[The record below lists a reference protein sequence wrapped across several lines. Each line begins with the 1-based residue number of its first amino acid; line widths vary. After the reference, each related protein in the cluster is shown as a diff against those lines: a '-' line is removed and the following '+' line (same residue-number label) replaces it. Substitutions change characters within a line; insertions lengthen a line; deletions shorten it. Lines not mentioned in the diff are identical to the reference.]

1 MLSFTKSMAVGCI
14 RAWNSSRGRLVSGTD
29 PWAHPL
35 QLPTT
40 KWGFWIEYPR
50 NCCGIGL
57 KFPDLQIWSLPKA
70 YLDVDSKSTAQG
82 WRWCKRQML
91 ESWTWALFR
100 LGQSW
105 WADFALEVWE
115 AEWMAGGNVIPSVLC
130 DLFLKICMIELL
142 QRVAQAILFKISASV
157 SSNTKC
163 RIIILGPLEDLRG
176 MVATDKQILQT
187 VIMHEI
193 LQC

>member
-1 MLSFTKSMAVGCI
+1 
-14 RAWNSSRGRLVSGTD
+14 
-29 PWAHPL
+29 
-35 QLPTT
+35 
-40 KWGFWIEYPR
+40 
-50 NCCGIGL
+50 
-57 KFPDLQIWSLPKA
+57 
-70 YLDVDSKSTAQG
+70 
-82 WRWCKRQML
+82 
-91 ESWTWALFR
+91 
-100 LGQSW
+100 
-105 WADFALEVWE
+105 
-115 AEWMAGGNVIPSVLC
+115 MAGGKVIPSVLC

-163 RIIILGPLEDLRG
+163 RIIILGPLGDLRG